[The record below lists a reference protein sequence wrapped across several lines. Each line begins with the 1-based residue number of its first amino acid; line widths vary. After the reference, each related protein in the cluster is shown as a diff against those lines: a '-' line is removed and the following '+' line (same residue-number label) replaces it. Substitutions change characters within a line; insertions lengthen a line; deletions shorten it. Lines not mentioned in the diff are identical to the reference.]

1 MFLSTGGAWLYE
13 SASPSTEQQ
22 KKPGALT
29 PRALFHPHKLCIAG
43 LMPHQYPTSPHLRCG
58 MTIPDTPE
66 QLFEELGESTLRELF
81 PAFDAL
87 PPAAQKMVRLL
98 HTELTKGA
106 LSDVVFHQLITV
118 TLETW
123 RTFNRSAMQANDH
136 RLLTEMDVDE
146 DWILEADSL
155 HRMDQY
161 LVSLQ
166 AVLSTLPP
174 EGAAL
179 TADSNRYQL
188 RPPSP

>member
-1 MFLSTGGAWLYE
+1 
-13 SASPSTEQQ
+13 
-22 KKPGALT
+22 
-29 PRALFHPHKLCIAG
+29 
-43 LMPHQYPTSPHLRCG
+43 

-66 QLFEELGESTLRELF
+66 QLFEELGESTLRALF

-87 PPAAQKMVRLL
+87 PPAAQKMIRLL

-106 LSDVVFHQLITV
+106 LSDIVFHQLLQV
-118 TLETW
+118 TIDTW
-123 RTFNRSAMQANDH
+123 RAFNRTALQVNDH
-136 RLLTEMDVDE
+136 RLLTETDVDE

-174 EGAAL
+174 EDAAL
-179 TADSNRYQL
+179 TTDSNRYIL
-188 RPPSP
+188 RPDSP